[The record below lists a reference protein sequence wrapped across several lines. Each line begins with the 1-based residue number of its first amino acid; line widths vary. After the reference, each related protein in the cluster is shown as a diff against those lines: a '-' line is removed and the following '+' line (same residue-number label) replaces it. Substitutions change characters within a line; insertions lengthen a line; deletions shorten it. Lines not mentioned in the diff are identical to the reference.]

1 MNGDFKKFKNKI
13 WAHAIIESAVA
24 GLAAGLILVGAL
36 LLAFTLSG
44 MSLNV
49 GIYIGAGVGA
59 FAIAG
64 GVTFFILRP
73 TEKKIARRVDGALG
87 MNEKVQTMVAFSSS
101 QEPMAV
107 IQRSDTSA
115 RLSAAG
121 TKNIKFK
128 RLWQCSVATVLAVG
142 LFVAAVVVTI
152 FNTESQPS
160 YAADNW
166 TVNRLRNLISY
177 VQASSMA
184 DEPKQVTLNE
194 LNGILGTIYDDES
207 QTAIELPR
215 GEIVSLVTRSMVDI
229 DAATDAIITAEPIG
243 LALNSG
249 ADADSLTEL
258 GIHIASLTV
267 STTRTSL
274 QIFANA
280 YTAEATAEMTYTDL
294 SLELAAYSTQIVAS
308 LAQSGVSVDDGL
320 YSAIFT
326 LSNGLL
332 SASTANG
339 GEGASEDDD
348 KAALL
353 AAANSAVTESISGI
367 TVQITYQYENRDI
380 CMDVIDALQ
389 ETFEISDDE
398 MPDLGEI
405 IEDVVPGD
413 GNDDNGDGEED
424 PSGGG
429 AGRGDDLVASDSEI
443 YDYRTESYVKYGELL
458 DEYNSIILSY
468 ISDGERIPSGYIEM
482 INAYLDALTKVNS
495 DSEGQN

>member
-24 GLAAGLILVGAL
+24 GLAAGLILVGTL

-44 MSLNV
+44 ISLNV
-49 GIYIGAGVGA
+49 GIYIGAGIGA

-101 QEPMAV
+101 QEPMVA
-107 IQRSDTSA
+107 IQRADTSA

-121 TKNIKFK
+121 TKNIKFR
-128 RLWQCSVATVLAVG
+128 RLWQCSVAAFVAVG
-142 LFVAAVVVTI
+142 LFSSAIVVSAMDIEPT
-152 FNTESQPS
+152 QPI
-160 YAADNW
+160 DDK
-166 TVNRLRNLISY
+166 VIERLNYLIKY
-177 VQASSMA
+177 VDASSMA
-184 DEPKQVTLNE
+184 DEPKQVTIDE
-194 LNGILGTIYDDES
+194 LNGILNAIYDDET
-207 QTAIELPR
+207 QTTVELPR
-215 GEIVSLVTRSMVDI
+215 SELVSLVTQSMVDI

-249 ADADSLTEL
+249 ADADSLAEL

-320 YSAIFT
+320 YSAIFN

-332 SASTANG
+332 AASTANG

-353 AAANSAVTESISGI
+353 AAANSAITESISGI
-367 TVQITYQYENRDI
+367 TGQITYQYENRDI
-380 CMDVIDALQ
+380 CMYVIDALQ

>member
-36 LLAFTLSG
+36 LLSFTLSG

-128 RLWQCSVATVLAVG
+128 RLWQCSVAAIVAVG
-142 LFVAAVVVTI
+142 LFSSAIVVSAMDVEMT
-152 FNTESQPS
+152 QPTGDDVVKS
-160 YAADNW
+160 LNYLIRY
-166 TVNRLRNLISY
+166 VNS
-177 VQASSMA
+177 SSMA

-207 QTAIELPR
+207 QTTIGLPR
-215 GEIVSLVTRSMVDI
+215 REIVSLVTRSMVDI

-280 YTAEATAEMTYTDL
+280 YTAKATAEMTYTDL

-308 LAQSGVSVDDGL
+308 LAQSGVSVDDEL

-332 SASTANG
+332 AASTANG

-353 AAANSAVTESISGI
+353 AAANSAITESISGI
-367 TVQITYQYENRDI
+367 TGKITYQYENRDI
-380 CMDVIDALQ
+380 CMYVIDALQ